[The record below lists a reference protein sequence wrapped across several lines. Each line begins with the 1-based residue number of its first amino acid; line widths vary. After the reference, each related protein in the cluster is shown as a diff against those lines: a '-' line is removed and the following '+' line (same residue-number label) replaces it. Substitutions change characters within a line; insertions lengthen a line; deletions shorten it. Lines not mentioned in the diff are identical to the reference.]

1 MGDGYGIS
9 GGSGFRDSGLIDAL
23 ASLVAWQRRSMA
35 GDGWR
40 ECRRWRL
47 PGCSAVVSV
56 RGVWHVSS
64 ELFLLRSEFVFV
76 HVATRIP
83 GADLSSPGPAAED
96 FVWLLTRIVLCFAG
110 AGGRSPGTAV
120 AVERESLFGGEA
132 GRGGDCWCGESR
144 RCSGCELQGTGSRS
158 KSV

>member
-9 GGSGFRDSGLIDAL
+9 GGSGFRDSGVIDAL
-23 ASLVAWQRRSMA
+23 AGLVAWQRRSMA

-47 PGCSAVVSV
+47 PGCSAVVSA

-76 HVATRIP
+76 HAATRIP
-83 GADLSSPGPAAED
+83 GADLSLPGPAAED
-96 FVWLLTRIVLCFAG
+96 FILLLTLIVLF
-110 AGGRSPGTAV
+110 
-120 AVERESLFGGEA
+120 L
-132 GRGGDCWCGESR
+132 
-144 RCSGCELQGTGSRS
+144 
-158 KSV
+158 